1 MLQHHGTRVAA
12 VIALAVSVTIAIA
25 LPSCSKDEA
34 KKPDVVVIVLDTARP
49 DFLSAYGH
57 PRPTTPFLD
66 TFAAQGVRYDRAY
79 STSSWTLP
87 AHASL
92 FTGVSPEVHQAQQ
105 KNPKLSP
112 DLPVLAERLAKGGY
126 QTIAV
131 SNNPWV
137 ARHTGLARGFD
148 VFQER
153 RDTVESAQAGTDSG
167 HPTVQAISRWLDDER
182 DPKKPYF
189 LFVNLI
195 EPHMPYRPPF
205 EAAEPFISPREVW
218 LAAMQAFFPS
228 GQSPAYTTNRHYS
241 KKKPL
246 ADAEWAQLRALYEG
260 ELRSTD
266 AIVKQIVARVDQ
278 ASDPKNTLVFL
289 LSDHGENLG
298 DHGHITHIFNL
309 YDSNLKIALL
319 ARGPGFA
326 AGTQEK
332 KLVQIVD
339 LYPTILHAA
348 GLAPEAGCAGL
359 DLRGKLPE
367 ARLLSAALDY
377 PKLSFETFTQDIRDS
392 NALDPYKRDLSAAIS
407 ARYKVIRSS
416 NGPLEIYDLIA
427 DPNETKPLAAD
438 AIDADTLKGL
448 VTFLDLSAAKATSHA
463 TSSQLTQDPAVLKA
477 LRALGYVE

>member
-1 MLQHHGTRVAA
+1 MLQNLGTRLAGVLAIVAA
-12 VIALAVSVTIAIA
+12 ATVALSIG
-25 LPSCSKDEA
+25 SCSETAA
-34 KKPDVVVIVLDTARP
+34 KQPDIVVIVLDTARP
-49 DFLSAYGH
+49 DYLSVYGH
-57 PRPTTPFLD
+57 PRPTTPFLE
-66 TFAAQGVRYDRAY
+66 TFAKTGVRYDRAY

-92 FTGVSPEVHQAQQ
+92 FTGMPPEVHQAQQ
-105 KNPKLSP
+105 KNPKLGP
-112 DLPVLAERLAKGGY
+112 ELPVLAERLGKGGY

-131 SNNPWV
+131 SNNAWV
-137 ARHTGLARGFD
+137 AKHTGLARGFD

-153 RDTVESAQAGTDSG
+153 RDTVEGAQGGATGG
-167 HPTVQAISRWLDDER
+167 HPTVQAISRWLDEER

-205 EAAEPFISPREVW
+205 EAAEPFIAPRDAW
-218 LAAMQAFFPS
+218 LASMQAFFPP
-228 GQSPAYTTNRHYS
+228 GQSPAFTTNRHYS

-246 ADAEWAQLRALYEG
+246 ADEEWARLRALYEG
-260 ELRSTD
+260 ELRATD
-266 AIVKQIVARVDQ
+266 AVVQQIVARIDQ

-309 YDSNLKIALL
+309 YDTNLKIALL

-326 AGTQEK
+326 PGTQEK
-332 KLVQIVD
+332 KLVQILD
-339 LYPTILHAA
+339 LYPTILRAA
-348 GLAPEAGCAGL
+348 ALEPETGITGI

-377 PKLSFETFTQDIRDS
+377 PTLSFDTFSKDIRDS
-392 NALDPYKRDLSAAIS
+392 GALDPYKRELSAAIS
-407 ARYKVIRSS
+407 ARYKVIRAS
-416 NGPLEIYDLIA
+416 NGPLEIYDLIS
-427 DPNETKPLAAD
+427 DPGETKPLATE

-448 VTFLDLSAAKATSHA
+448 VTFLDMSAARATTHLK
-463 TSSQLTQDPAVLKA
+463 SSELTQDPAVLKA
-477 LRALGYVE
+477 LKALGYVE